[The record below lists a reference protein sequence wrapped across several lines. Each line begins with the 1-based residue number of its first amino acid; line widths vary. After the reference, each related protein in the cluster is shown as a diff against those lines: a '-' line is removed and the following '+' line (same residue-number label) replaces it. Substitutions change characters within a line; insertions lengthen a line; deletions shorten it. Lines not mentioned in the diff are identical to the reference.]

1 MQFLVP
7 ASAKRGNLI
16 FNMYRPI
23 DLMFL
28 IPGLLISVFMLMIF
42 GQTNYALLII
52 SVLPGALVVLLTM
65 PLPNYHNG
73 FVFFGNVIKHFFIK
87 QNQFRW
93 RGWVND
99 DGEENKET
107 KK

>member
-65 PLPNYHNG
+65 PFQIIIMVLC
-73 FVFFGNVIKHFFIK
+73 FGNVIKHFS
-87 QNQFRW
+87 
-93 RGWVND
+93 
-99 DGEENKET
+99 
-107 KK
+107 